1 MQSLLQAVPVILR
14 QSGDDEMVRE
24 QLVFAVWRRVAGEA
38 VVRVTAPLALDQ
50 QKLRIAVPDRTWQA
64 QLERIAHEYLARMGA
79 LLASPLVTWLQFEV
93 DPARVGSLSLPTVP
107 PPVVFRRTEALMEG
121 LREDAASIRDEELRT
136 TFLHLAARA
145 IERQEERTHP
155 PE

>member
-1 MQSLLQAVPVILR
+1 MQSLLRAVPVLLR

-50 QKLRIAVPDRTWQA
+50 QKLRIAVLDRTWQA
-64 QLERIAHEYLARMGA
+64 QLERIAHEYLARIGA

-93 DPARVGSLSLPTVP
+93 EPARVKNLPAP
-107 PPVVFRRTEALMEG
+107 SSPQPIVFHRTEALIES
-121 LREDAASIRDEELRT
+121 LREDAAAIRDEELRT

-145 IERQEERTHP
+145 IERQEDRTLP
-155 PE
+155 PQ